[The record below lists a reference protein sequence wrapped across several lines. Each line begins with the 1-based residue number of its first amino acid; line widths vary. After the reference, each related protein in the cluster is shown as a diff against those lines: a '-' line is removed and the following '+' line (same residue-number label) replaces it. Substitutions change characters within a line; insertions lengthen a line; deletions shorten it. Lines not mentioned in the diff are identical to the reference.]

1 VNTRLSDLYLVARIW
16 PALDTTHSV
25 FAIQSRGGKF
35 MKAPFL
41 IGRIMLGGFFIYN
54 GINHLKQRKTLA
66 QYAAAKK
73 VPRPDLAVT
82 ASGIMLIAGGTS
94 IVLGIKP
101 KLGALLAAGFLGVVS
116 PAIHAFWK
124 DQDPNERMN
133 NMVNFS
139 KNLAL
144 LGATV
149 ALAGVDEPWEASVPV
164 AQPSRLERV
173 RRVVRKSIAA

>member
-1 VNTRLSDLYLVARIW
+1 
-16 PALDTTHSV
+16 
-25 FAIQSRGGKF
+25 

-54 GINHLKQRKTLA
+54 GVNHLKQRKTLT

-73 VPRPDLAVT
+73 VPKPDVAVT

-101 KLGALLAAGFLGVVS
+101 RLGALLAAGFLGVVS
-116 PAIHAFWK
+116 PAMHAFWK
-124 DQDPNERMN
+124 DEDPNQRMN
-133 NMVNFS
+133 DMVHFS

-149 ALAGVDEPWEASVPV
+149 ALAGVEEPWPASVPI
-164 AQPSRLERV
+164 AQPGRMERM
-173 RRVVRKSIAA
+173 RRVARRGVAA